1 MPDNTVFA
9 NDPKISPTPVTK
21 PAKTKQELLDADE
34 EFLTNDELA
43 RKLLLVE
50 LDQKV
55 IQTKVLQHQNAKF
68 NMTEQQNKDKFTS
81 RGRELR
87 KTDADQKKHQDG
99 CSHRKGGRSVEAL
112 QRGGNSA
119 DFAVI
124 RHVLPNGELWQRC
137 QRCGKTWRP
146 PHTQDFDLKTEA
158 GKALF
163 EEAKRVYKDAISWP
177 TDNIQSSGITF
188 SWDDGG
194 ELSHDV
200 MKNTNLR

>member
-1 MPDNTVFA
+1 MSEEQKPVHE
-9 NDPKISPTPVTK
+9 PKVKEVK
-21 PAKTKQELLDADE
+21 PKSKQELLDTDDD
-34 EFLTNDELA
+34 FLTNDEIT
-43 RKLLLVE
+43 RKTLLVDLE
-50 LDQKV
+50 QKR
-55 IQTKVLQHQNAKF
+55 IQTKVLQRQNEKF
-68 NMTEQQNKDKFTS
+68 IMTDAQNRDKFTS

-124 RHVLPNGELWQRC
+124 RHILPSGELWQRC

-146 PHTQDFDLKTEA
+146 PHAQDFDLKSDA
-158 GKALF
+158 GKAAF

-177 TDNIQSSGITF
+177 SDNIMSSGITF

-194 ELSHDV
+194 ELSHEV
-200 MKNTNLR
+200 MKNTTLR